1 MISALHERNIRI
13 WRDISE
19 EIETWNRTELNSK
32 KKKEKKC
39 VSYMYTHIQT
49 YTQTHAYTGTHRW
62 YSKLRLQ

>member
-32 KKKEKKC
+32 KKKRKKMC
-39 VSYMYTHIQT
+39 VIYVY
-49 YTQTHAYTGTHRW
+49 AYTDVHADTRVHR
-62 YSKLRLQ
+62 YTPLIF